1 MRHIIPFFAA
11 FLILAHAATHAQP
24 LSRSAR
30 SVGMANSGTSLV
42 TGVDAFG
49 VNPANLAAPSGSLVS
64 IGVLPIGVVGGTD
77 FLDFGTYQKYF
88 TGVDDGAG
96 NLQQYYLTDQDK
108 AFLLNQFAGNTGRI
122 TLDVG
127 FKLLAVN
134 FNSPVGAFGFYL
146 GDRVAANF
154 TLSKDYADFLL
165 NGNPPGKTFDFSE
178 TQFASSWTREYG
190 LSYAVSITPVR
201 RVLSLQLG
209 ATVKLVQ
216 GFAYFGTERLRS
228 TFTTDANTYA
238 ITGTS
243 DMRANYA
250 GTEFFNRTINPF
262 AFDLF
267 PRPVGTGFGLDLGV
281 STTYLSF
288 LTVAAS
294 VTDIG
299 AISWNRSAHTLVA
312 ESNFLIDN
320 IANDDQLSALW
331 NELNGEDVA
340 VDAFRSSLPTA
351 FHLGASVDF
360 RSFYFYRAPLALA
373 VAIHKG
379 FNNEPG
385 NSRNWRL
392 GFGGEWE
399 GFHGFP
405 LRTGITLGGYQPVM
419 IAAGIGIRI
428 ERFTLDIATDNIS
441 SVFTNNFS
449 TASLSIGS
457 RLDF

>member
-1 MRHIIPFFAA
+1 MRYITPFLAA
-11 FLILAHAATHAQP
+11 FVIVGLVAAHAQP

-30 SVGMANSGTSLV
+30 SVGMANSGSSLV

-64 IGVLPIGVVGGTD
+64 IGIFPIGLVGGTD

-88 TGVDDGAG
+88 TGINDGSG

-108 AFLLNQFAGNTGRI
+108 SFLLDQFGGNTGRI
-122 TLDVG
+122 MLDVG

-134 FNSPVGAFGFYL
+134 VNSPVGAFGFYL

-190 LSYAVSITPVR
+190 LSYAVNITPVR
-201 RVLSLQLG
+201 RVLSVQFG
-209 ATVKLVQ
+209 ATAKLVQ
-216 GFAYFGTERLRS
+216 GFAYFGTERFQS
-228 TFTTDANTYA
+228 TFTTNADTYS
-238 ITGTS
+238 ITGRS

-250 GTEFFNRTINPF
+250 GTEFFNRAINPF

-288 LTVAAS
+288 FTVAAS

-299 AISWNRSAHTLVA
+299 TINWNRSAHSIVA
-312 ESNFLIDN
+312 ESDFLIDN
-320 IANDDQLSALW
+320 VASDDQLSALW
-331 NELNGEDVA
+331 DKLNGDDIA
-340 VDAFRSSLPTA
+340 VDAFSSSLPTA

-360 RSFYFYRAPLALA
+360 RNFYFYRAPLALA
-373 VAIHKG
+373 VAVHKG
-379 FNNEPG
+379 FNDEPG
-385 NSRNWRL
+385 NSTNWRIGL
-392 GFGGEWE
+392 GGEWE
-399 GFHGFP
+399 GLDGFP

-419 IAAGIGIRI
+419 IAAGIGIRV

-441 SVFTNNFS
+441 SVFSNNFS

>member
-1 MRHIIPFFAA
+1 MRQTTFFFAA
-11 FLILAHAATHAQP
+11 FMVVALVAAHAQP

-64 IGVLPIGVVGGTD
+64 IGLLPLGVVGGTD

-88 TGVDDGAG
+88 TGVDDGTG
-96 NLQQYYLTDQDK
+96 NFQQYYLTESDK
-108 AFLLNQFAGNTGRI
+108 TFLLDQFAGNTGNL

-134 FNSPVGAFGFYL
+134 VNSPVGAFGFYL
-146 GDRVAANF
+146 GDRVAANL

-165 NGNPPGKTFDFSE
+165 NGNTPGRTFDFSE

-201 RVLSLQLG
+201 RVLSLQFG
-209 ATVKLVQ
+209 ATAKLVQ

-250 GTEFFNRTINPF
+250 GTEFFTRTINPF
-262 AFDLF
+262 AFNPF

-288 LTVAAS
+288 LTIGAS
-294 VTDIG
+294 ITDIG
-299 AISWNRSAHTLVA
+299 SINWNRSARTIVA

-320 IANDDQLSALW
+320 VANDNQVSSLW
-331 NELNGEDVA
+331 DELNGDDVA
-340 VDAFRSSLPTA
+340 VDAFRSPLPTA
-351 FHLGASVDF
+351 FHFGASVDF
-360 RSFYFYRAPLALA
+360 RNFYFYRAPLALA
-373 VAIHKG
+373 MAVHKG

-385 NSRNWRL
+385 NSENWRIGL
-392 GFGGEWE
+392 GGEWE
-399 GFHGFP
+399 GLDGFP
-405 LRTGITLGGYQPVM
+405 LRTGIMLGGYQPVM
-419 IAAGIGIRI
+419 FAFGIGIRI

-441 SVFTNNFS
+441 SVFSNNFS
-449 TASLSIGS
+449 TASLSLGS